1 MIHNFTSVKQTE
13 KDKSNIWFSTD
24 NTIFNEPFNLI
35 SQSFN
40 QKLGKNCVTSM
51 SGSYLLRQVVRF

>member
-13 KDKSNIWFSTD
+13 KGKSNIWFSTD

-51 SGSYLLRQVVRF
+51 SGSYLLR